1 MFCTTKVKFNKTQ
14 KISCDEACDNN
25 KNKSDNKNA
34 ISVKK
39 LDYLVTLLVI

>member
-25 KNKSDNKNA
+25 KNKSDNKNTVSA
-34 ISVKK
+34 KHLEISVTSV
-39 LDYLVTLLVI
+39 LI